1 MYRRNKQIEVKP
13 LVTLEAFKIIVSKTQ
28 RNPHDFGASFVLCYL
43 FIYLFNLFLNEW
55 TADTYLEFT
64 YSKYYS
70 KDTVDN
76 GR

>member
-1 MYRRNKQIEVKP
+1 MA
-13 LVTLEAFKIIVSKTQ
+13 LVQALHYGFLI
-28 RNPHDFGASFVLCYL
+28 FL
-43 FIYLFNLFLNEW
+43 FFLNEL